1 MNPLS
6 LLSPMPL
13 SSAESG
19 EFSCKAERPWCT
31 WNGLHGG
38 ALMGMLI
45 SSLEQLAGKPLVSA
59 TAQFVKGVKEGD
71 EIAIKAE
78 IIASSSAITQ
88 ARVSAFQD
96 GNLVIT
102 GLGTLGA
109 VGSGARSVRTFP
121 RVRSPAE
128 SPARTFLR
136 APLEGDVARTMEVR
150 VAETSATGACLWV
163 RCEAGK
169 GTPMTAALLSAIAD
183 HPPFGLRLAL
193 GGDWYGISLDAS
205 LRLATPPHDVD
216 AGDWMLV
223 EIVYD
228 CIATPFAFA
237 STYLWHAEGA
247 LLAVSPQTM
256 RIRNGTVSAKG

>member
-6 LLSPMPL
+6 LLSPEPR
-13 SSAESG
+13 APAGAG
-19 EFSCKAERPWCT
+19 EFTCKAERPWCT

-45 SSLEQLAGKPLVSA
+45 GALEQMAGKPVVSA

-71 EIAIKAE
+71 EIAIRAE
-78 IIASSSAITQ
+78 IIAASSSITQ
-88 ARVSAFQD
+88 ARVAAFQ
-96 GNLVIT
+96 GENLVIT

-128 SPARTFLR
+128 SPARTYLR
-136 APLEGDVARTMEVR
+136 APLEGDVAQTMEVR
-150 VAETSATGACLWV
+150 IAETSATGACLWV
-163 RCEAGK
+163 RCESGA
-169 GTPMTAALLSAIAD
+169 GTPMTASLLSAIAD

-205 LRLATPPHDVD
+205 LRLATPPQDFD
-216 AGDWMLV
+216 AGDWVLV

-237 STYLWHAEGA
+237 STYLWHTDGA

-256 RIRNGTVSAKG
+256 RIRNGTAPAKG